1 MQKLPAQTKGFT
13 LVEIMV
19 ASVILFTAITL
30 LTFVYRTA
38 VLSSGKAANNV
49 KITSTVTM
57 VMSNIQSHI
66 RGANALKPLSG
77 SGRIDGV
84 EYHWQSSLLKQAPA
98 PKRFDPDEGKWVAGV
113 VRYYF
118 WQVNLS
124 LTYGSLVKDYHY
136 NEVSWKS

>member
-1 MQKLPAQTKGFT
+1 MQKLPAKTKGFT

-66 RGANALKPLSG
+66 RGANALTPLSG
-77 SGRIDGV
+77 NGRIDDV
-84 EYHWQSSLLKQAPA
+84 EYQWQSTLLKKASP
-98 PKRFDPDEGKWVAGV
+98 PKRFDPDEGKWVTEAE
-113 VRYYF
+113 RYYF
-118 WQVNLS
+118 WQVDLT
-124 LTYGSLVKDYHY
+124 LTYGSLVKDYRY